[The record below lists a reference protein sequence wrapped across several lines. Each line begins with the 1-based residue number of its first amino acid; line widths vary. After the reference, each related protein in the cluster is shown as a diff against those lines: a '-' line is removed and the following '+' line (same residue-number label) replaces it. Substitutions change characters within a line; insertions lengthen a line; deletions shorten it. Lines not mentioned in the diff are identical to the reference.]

1 MNGYWNTVIQW
12 YTIQQWKEWTV
23 DTHNNL
29 ISVKN
34 YYVEW
39 KKPKETDRKQDDYNG
54 GVMGTEGRITKGQEE
69 TFENDMF
76 IILTGGDGFTGV

>member
-1 MNGYWNTVIQW
+1 MNGYWVIAIQW

-23 DTHNNL
+23 DTHNNP

-34 YYVEW
+34 YYAEKRSQ
-39 KKPKETDRKQDDYNG
+39 KKSDRKQDDYNG
-54 GVMGTEGRITKGQEE
+54 EVIGTEGRITKVQEK

-76 IILTGGDGFTGV
+76 LILTGGDGFTGV